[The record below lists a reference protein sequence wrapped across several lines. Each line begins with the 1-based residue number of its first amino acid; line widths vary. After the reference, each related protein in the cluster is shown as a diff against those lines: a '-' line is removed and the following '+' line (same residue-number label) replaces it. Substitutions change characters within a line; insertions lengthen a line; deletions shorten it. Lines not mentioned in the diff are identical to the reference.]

1 MVAATGIAPHT
12 DVGAELAVVAERVKR
27 STVQIIVRG
36 RGAGAGVIWKTE
48 GLIVTNAHVCSEGR
62 ARVALADGRSFDA
75 EVVACDPRRDL
86 ALLRA
91 EAADLPAAE
100 IAASNGLRV
109 GELVLAIGSPWG
121 VGNALAT
128 GIVHSTGGR
137 WVRADIRLA
146 PGNSGG
152 PLANARGE
160 VIGVNSMI
168 AGGLGLAVPS
178 DAVRRFVRGEAHP
191 RLGVQLQPVVI
202 ESPGERLTG
211 LMVLFVEP
219 GSRADSVGL
228 VTGDVIM
235 GLDGRHYSSAV
246 HLLDRLGELDPLR
259 PAVLEIVRAGKRASV
274 DLPPLPAG
282 RRAAA

>member
-1 MVAATGIAPHT
+1 MEAATGMAQHP

-27 STVQIIVRG
+27 STVQISVRG
-36 RGAGAGVIWKTE
+36 RGGGAGVIWKAD

-62 ARVALADGRSFDA
+62 ARVALADGVSLDA
-75 EVVACDPRRDL
+75 EVAACDPRSDL

-91 EAADLPAAE
+91 EAADLPAAS
-100 IAASNGLRV
+100 IGTSDGLRV
-109 GELVLAIGSPWG
+109 GEIVLAIGSPWG
-121 VGNALAT
+121 VTNALAT

-160 VIGVNSMI
+160 VVGVNSMI

-178 DAVRRFVRGEAHP
+178 AAVERFLRGEARP
-191 RLGVQLQPVVI
+191 RLGVRLQPVVV
-202 ESPGERLTG
+202 ESTGEGVAG
-211 LMVLFVEP
+211 LMIVFVEP
-219 GSRADSVGL
+219 ESRADAVGL
-228 VTGDVIM
+228 GTGDVIL
-235 GLDGRHYSSAV
+235 GIDGRQFSTV
-246 HLLDRLGELDPLR
+246 ERLLSRLGELDPLR
-259 PAVLEIVRAGKRASV
+259 RAVLDILRAGKRGSV
-274 DLPPLPAG
+274 ELPPLPDS